1 MKACLVL
8 LSSAA
13 ILCATPRWFFPIC
26 GVVAMNCH
34 RTLVAETWL
43 AAALAA
49 VAGLC
54 LVWRPVAHL
63 LLPIAVLVALFPL
76 SITGVCPGRNS
87 PCHLGTQPA
96 LIVLA
101 VLLLCVY
108 AAMLIGSAN
117 ARSRLLA
124 ERH

>member
-1 MKACLVL
+1 VKTSLVL
-8 LSSAA
+8 LSFAA
-13 ILCATPRWFFPIC
+13 ILWATPRWFFPIC
-26 GVVAMNCH
+26 GVIAMNCH

-43 AAALAA
+43 AAALTA
-49 VAGLC
+49 VAGLR

-63 LLPIAVLVALFPL
+63 LLPVAVLVALFPL
-76 SITGVCPGRNS
+76 LITGVCPGRNS

-108 AAMLIGSAN
+108 AATLIGSAN
-117 ARSRLLA
+117 ARSRLSA
-124 ERH
+124 ELH